1 MASITKRIVIAADPE
16 VVWAALRDVGNS
28 HIPFAPWVTAVELD
42 GDFRNVSLSNGI
54 VVRERIVAVDDEH
67 RRLAYSAVDGPFT
80 FHHSSMQVTGDGN
93 EATFTWIT
101 DLVPDDYAP
110 IMEALMT
117 EAAALLEANLTS

>member
-1 MASITKRIVIAADPE
+1 M
-16 VVWAALRDVGNS
+16 
-28 HIPFAPWVTAVELD
+28 
-42 GDFRNVSLSNGI
+42 
-54 VVRERIVAVDDEH
+54 VRERIVAVDDEH

-101 DLVPDDYAP
+101 DVVPDDYTP
-110 IMEALMT
+110 MMEALMT